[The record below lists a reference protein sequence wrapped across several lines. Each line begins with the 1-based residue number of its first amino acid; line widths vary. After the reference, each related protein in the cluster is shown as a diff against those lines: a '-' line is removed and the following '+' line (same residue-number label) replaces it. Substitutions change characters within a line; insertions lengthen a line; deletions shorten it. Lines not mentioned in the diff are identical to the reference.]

1 MRRAMVLFASI
12 PCISLFAA
20 LQAQA
25 VVHAEQEALST
36 PSTDTFCWA
45 DFDADGL
52 DDLYIARKESPGS
65 LLRNTG
71 HGDFKDVTDL
81 AAPSLAQQSNFSV
94 WHDYNE
100 DGYPDLYLVR
110 NGKNLLYEN
119 ICSATITPPH

>member
-1 MRRAMVLFASI
+1 MLSLGLLSSRLPSSNPSASTSAPSCWGHVSGIQQLRAVSGHRR
-12 PCISLFAA
+12 
-20 LQAQA
+20 
-25 VVHAEQEALST
+25 H
-36 PSTDTFCWA
+36 
-45 DFDADGL
+45 L